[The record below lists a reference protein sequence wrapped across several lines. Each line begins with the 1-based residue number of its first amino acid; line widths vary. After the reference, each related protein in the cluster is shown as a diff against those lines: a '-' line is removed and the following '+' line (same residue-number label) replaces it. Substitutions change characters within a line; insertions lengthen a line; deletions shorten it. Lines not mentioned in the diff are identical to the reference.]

1 MTGIGEVLDFWL
13 TEVGE
18 KSWYVAVPELDTKIA
33 DRFMPTWQ
41 EAWEGRLDDWLD
53 TADGALAFLIVTD
66 QFPRNMFRDNG
77 LAFATDA
84 HARRAA
90 RLSIARNFDLTVPEP
105 QRAFFYMPF
114 EHSEDPADQDWAVAL
129 TESRLVAT
137 RAGFAHH
144 ARLHREVIR
153 RYGRFPFRN
162 AALGR
167 TSTSEEEAFLA
178 SGGYGAIVREFAGV

>member
-1 MTGIGEVLDFWL
+1 MTGINEVLDFWL
-13 TEVGE
+13 IEVGE
-18 KSWYVAVPELDTKIA
+18 KGWYVAAPDVDSKIT
-33 DRFMPTWQ
+33 DRFLSTWQ
-41 EAWEGRLDDWLD
+41 EAWEGRLDAWLE
-53 TADGALAFLIVTD
+53 TAEGALAFLTVTD
-66 QFPRNMFRDNG
+66 QFPRNMFRGDG
-77 LAFATDA
+77 RAFATDA
-84 HARRAA
+84 LARQAA
-90 RLSIARNFDLTVPEP
+90 RLSIARNFDLAVPEP

-129 TESRLVAT
+129 TESRLIAT

-167 TSTSEEEAFLA
+167 TSTQEEVAFLA
-178 SGGYGAIVREFAGV
+178 AGGYGAILREFAGA